1 MPLFNNE
8 VTMKATFR
16 HCVTTLMLVL
26 ALLPLAA
33 QAERK
38 LLDQVVAIVDDD
50 VILETELNARIN
62 TIVTRLEAQGTGL
75 PPRDLL
81 QERVL
86 DQLITESVQLQMAEK
101 MGMRISDNE
110 LNETM
115 SSIAGRNNMS
125 LEQFEQQLAS
135 EGVGYRDAREQIRNE
150 LITSRVQQR
159 QVGSRIRVTER
170 EVENYLRAQESGGGN
185 TAEYRLA
192 YIFIEITDPGND
204 ASVEAARSKAEN
216 LRQQIVDG
224 RDFREVAVAESNAS
238 NALEGGDMGWRDEG
252 QLPSLVAPVVPDLAV
267 GEPSEVLKN
276 NSGFHLV
283 MVMDER
289 GGEKQQL
296 VQQNRVRHILVQ
308 PSGAVTEAEAESKVR
323 DLFEKLQNGAD
334 FAELAKAQSD
344 DAVSGSDGGNLGW
357 VNPGQMVPEFEQAM
371 QNATIGE
378 IEGPVRSQFGWH
390 LLQVQERRQ
399 KDMSDELRESETRQT
414 IYRRKFENELQ
425 NWLRE
430 IRDEAFVE
438 FKPGYAIDNA
448 EDNVE
453 DSES

>member
-1 MPLFNNE
+1 
-8 VTMKATFR
+8 MKAAFR
-16 HCVTTLMLVL
+16 HCLTTLMLVL

-38 LLDQVVAIVDDD
+38 LLDQVVAIVDDN
-50 VILETELNARIN
+50 VILATELDARID
-62 TIVTRLEAQGTGL
+62 TIVTRLQAQGTSL
-75 PPRDLL
+75 PPRSLL

-86 DQLITESVQLQMAEK
+86 EQLITESAQLQMAEK

-150 LITSRVQQR
+150 LLASRVQQR
-159 QVGSRIRVTER
+159 QVGSRIRVTDR
-170 EVENYLRAQESGGGN
+170 EVDNYLLAQEAGGGSS
-185 TAEYRLA
+185 AEYRLF
-192 YIFIEITDPGND
+192 YIFIETEDPGSD

-216 LRQQIVDG
+216 LRQQISDG
-224 RDFREVAVAESNAS
+224 LDFRAVAVAESDAS
-238 NALEGGDMGWRDEG
+238 NALEGGDMGWRDAS
-252 QLPSLVAPVVPDLAV
+252 QLPSLVAPVVPGLAL
-267 GEPSEVLKN
+267 GQPSEVLQ
-276 NSGFHLV
+276 NSTGFHLV
-283 MVMDER
+283 MVMDQR
-289 GGEKQQL
+289 GGEQQQL
-296 VQQNRVRHILVQ
+296 VQQHRVRHILVQ
-308 PSGAVTEAEAESKVR
+308 PSSAITEAEAERKIR
-323 DLFEKLQNGAD
+323 NLFKKLQNGAD
-334 FAELAKAQSD
+334 FAGLAKAESD
-344 DAVSGSDGGNLGW
+344 DAVSGSDGGDLGW

-371 QNATIGE
+371 QNATVGQ

-399 KDMSDELRESETRQT
+399 KDMSDELRKSETRQI

-438 FKPGYAIDNA
+438 FKLGYAPETAVNA
-448 EDNVE
+448 DG
-453 DSES
+453 SAL